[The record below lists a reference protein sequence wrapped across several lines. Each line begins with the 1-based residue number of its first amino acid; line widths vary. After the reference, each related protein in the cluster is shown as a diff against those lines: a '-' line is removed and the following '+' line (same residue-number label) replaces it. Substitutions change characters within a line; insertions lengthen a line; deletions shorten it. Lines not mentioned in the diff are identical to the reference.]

1 MMSSKRFIIS
11 DLYRMRSRVIAL
23 LIFCTVIIGV
33 HPRLL
38 LDIIVPSFKSP
49 LFDGLRKAAG
59 L

>member
-1 MMSSKRFIIS
+1 MCIRDRPITVPER
-11 DLYRMRSRVIAL
+11 LGAAL
-23 LIFCTVIIGV
+23 LIFCTVIIGL

-49 LFDGLRKAAG
+49 LFDGLRKVAG